1 MHSQNSKSRDRVIE
15 LSLKAPSRKA
25 RRAWLGG
32 AIAFGAA
39 LPLLA
44 GVLQSYGEDADAA
57 IQALLAPTADFSK
70 PEAGEDKPGGGAT
83 SRGSTN
89 TANAFS
95 LSSGNMDFKRE
106 LNFKIGNAI
115 FRKNWVSA
123 PSSTDA
129 SDGLGPLFNSR
140 GCQDCHLKDGRG
152 HPPLSADVPDDSG
165 SMLVRL
171 SVPPASD
178 EEKAK
183 LEAHRA
189 NSLPEPT
196 YGGQLQDRSIQG
208 FNAEGKL
215 KIDYTEEKVKLADG
229 ETVSLRAPHYSL
241 TDLGYGPISPDVM
254 ISPRVAPPMIGLGLL
269 EAVPEEQILALVQ
282 SEAAKNDGIS
292 GKPNQVW
299 SREHDKVM
307 LGRFGWKAG
316 IPTIAQQAAEAF
328 NGDIGISSTMIPA
341 GSGDCTEKQ
350 PDCLNAPS
358 GNSPNYQNVEVGD
371 ELFKLVT
378 FYSQNLA
385 VPARRK
391 PDDPE
396 VLKGKQIFY
405 RIGCAS
411 CHNPKFVTGE
421 VQGQPHLSHQLI
433 WPYTD
438 MLLHDMGEGL
448 ADNRPEGAATGSE
461 WRTPPLWGV
470 GLTETVS
477 GHTLFLHDGRARNVT
492 EAILWHG
499 GEAEA
504 ARNKFAELSKADR
517 DALLA
522 FVNSL

>member
-15 LSLKAPSRKA
+15 LSLRAPSRKA

-57 IQALLAPTADFSK
+57 IQALLGPTADFSK

-350 PDCLNAPS
+350 PDCLKAPS

-477 GHTLFLHDGRARNVT
+477 GHTLFMHDGRARNVT

-517 DALLA
+517 AALLA

>member
-1 MHSQNSKSRDRVIE
+1 LSQR
-15 LSLKAPSRKA
+15 APSRQA
-25 RRAWLGG
+25 RRACLGG

-39 LPLLA
+39 LTLIVGALQTYGGDA
-44 GVLQSYGEDADAA
+44 GPAVEGLT
-57 IQALLAPTADFSK
+57 APTADFSK
-70 PEAGEDKPGGGAT
+70 PEPGEEKPGGGAT
-83 SRGSTN
+83 SRGSTD
-89 TANAFS
+89 TVNAFS

-106 LNFKIGNAI
+106 LDFKIGNAI

-123 PSSTDA
+123 PASTDA

-140 GCQDCHLKDGRG
+140 ACQACHLKDGRG
-152 HPPLSADVPDDSG
+152 HPPFSTDVPDDSG

-171 SVPPASD
+171 SVPPKND
-178 EEKAK
+178 EDKAV
-183 LEAHRA
+183 LAAHRA

-208 FNAEGKL
+208 FKGEGKL
-215 KIDYTEEKVKLADG
+215 KIDYSEQEVKLAGG
-229 ETVSLRAPHYSL
+229 ESVSLRKPHYEL
-241 TDLGYGPISPDVM
+241 TDLAYGPISPDVM
-254 ISPRVAPPMIGLGLL
+254 ISPRVAPPMVGLGLL
-269 EAVPEEQILALVQ
+269 EAVPEEQILAL
-282 SEAAKNDGIS
+282 AKSQAEQNDGIS

-299 SREHDKVM
+299 SREHEKVM
-307 LGRFGWKAG
+307 LGRLGWKAG

-328 NGDIGISSTMIPA
+328 AGDIGISSTMIPEA
-341 GSGDCTEKQ
+341 SGDCTEKQ
-350 PDCLNAPS
+350 QDCLNAPN
-358 GNSPNYQNVEVGD
+358 GNSPKYQNVEVGD
-371 ELFKLVT
+371 DLFKLVT

-391 PDDPE
+391 PGDPE
-396 VLKGKQIFY
+396 VLKGKEIFY
-405 RIGCAS
+405 KSGCAS

-421 VQGQPHLSHQLI
+421 APGQPHLSHQLI

-448 ADNRPEGAATGSE
+448 ADNRPEGEASGTE
-461 WRTPPLWGV
+461 WRTPPLWGA

-504 ARNKFAELSKADR
+504 ARDKFAALSKADR

>member
-1 MHSQNSKSRDRVIE
+1 VHSDNSRSCDRIIE
-15 LSLKAPSRKA
+15 PSLRAPSRTA
-25 RRAWLGG
+25 RRAGVGG

-39 LPLLA
+39 LPLLVGA
-44 GVLQSYGEDADAA
+44 LQTYGQGVDAA
-57 IQALLAPTADFSK
+57 TQGLLAPTADFTK
-70 PEAGEDKPGGGAT
+70 FEPGEEKPGGGAT

-89 TANAFS
+89 TTNAFS

-115 FRKNWVSA
+115 FRKDWVSA

-183 LEAHRA
+183 LAAHRV

-196 YGGQLQDRSIQG
+196 YGGQLQNRSIQG
-208 FNAEGKL
+208 LNAEGKL
-215 KIDYTEEKVKLADG
+215 KIEYAEQQVKLADG
-229 ETVSLRAPHYSL
+229 ESVSLRAPHYSL

-269 EAVPEEQILALVQ
+269 EAVPEEQILALAQ
-282 SEAAKNDGIS
+282 SQAARNDGIS

-328 NGDIGISSTMIPA
+328 NGDIGISSTMMPA
-341 GSGDCTEKQ
+341 GAGDCTQKQ
-350 PDCLNAPS
+350 PDCLNAPN

-371 ELFKLVT
+371 ELFKLVQ

-391 PDDPE
+391 PDDAQ
-396 VLKGKQIFY
+396 LLHGKAIFY
-405 RIGCAS
+405 QSGCAS

-421 VQGQPHLSHQLI
+421 VEGQPHLSHQLI

-448 ADNRPEGAATGSE
+448 ADNRPEGEASGSE

-470 GLTETVS
+470 GLTQTVS

-499 GEAEA
+499 GEAEP
-504 ARNKFAELSKADR
+504 ARNKFAALSQTDR

>member
-1 MHSQNSKSRDRVIE
+1 
-15 LSLKAPSRKA
+15 
-25 RRAWLGG
+25 
-32 AIAFGAA
+32 
-39 LPLLA
+39 
-44 GVLQSYGEDADAA
+44 
-57 IQALLAPTADFSK
+57 
-70 PEAGEDKPGGGAT
+70 
-83 SRGSTN
+83 
-89 TANAFS
+89 
-95 LSSGNMDFKRE
+95 MDFKRE
-106 LNFKIGNAI
+106 LDFKIGNAI

-140 GCQDCHLKDGRG
+140 ACQNCHLKDGRG

-171 SVPPASD
+171 SVPPATD

-269 EAVPEEQILALVQ
+269 EAVPEEQILALAQ

-350 PDCLNAPS
+350 PDCLDAPS

-421 VQGQPHLSHQLI
+421 VPGQPHLSHQLI

-448 ADNRPEGAATGSE
+448 ADNRPEGAATGQRVAHAAALGRGAHRDGE
-461 WRTPPLWGV
+461 RAHA
-470 GLTETVS
+470 VS
-477 GHTLFLHDGRARNVT
+477 A
-492 EAILWHG
+492 
-499 GEAEA
+499 
-504 ARNKFAELSKADR
+504 
-517 DALLA
+517 
-522 FVNSL
+522 

>member
-1 MHSQNSKSRDRVIE
+1 VHSPHSRSRGSVAESSKRAS
-15 LSLKAPSRKA
+15 PSRA
-25 RRAWLGG
+25 RRACLAG
-32 AIAFGAA
+32 AILFGAA

-44 GVLQSYGEDADAA
+44 GALQTYGAGADAA
-57 IQALLAPTADFSK
+57 PQSALAPATGVIK
-70 PEAGEDKPGGGAT
+70 LEAGEEKPGGGAT
-83 SRGSTN
+83 SRGSTD

-106 LNFKIGNAI
+106 LDFKVGNGI

-140 GCQDCHLKDGRG
+140 ACQSCHLKDGRG
-152 HPPLSADVPDDSG
+152 HPPLSSDVPDDSG

-171 SVPPASD
+171 SVPAATE
-178 EEKAK
+178 EEKDRI
-183 LEAHRA
+183 EAHSV
-189 NSLPEPT
+189 NSIPDPT
-196 YGGQLQDRSIQG
+196 YGGQLQDFAIQG
-208 FNAEGKL
+208 FAAEGKL
-215 KIDYTEEKVKLADG
+215 KIDYQEREVKLADG
-229 ETVSLRAPHYSL
+229 ETVSLRAPSYSL
-241 TDLGYGPISPDVM
+241 TGLAYGPISPDIM

-269 EAVPEEQILALVQ
+269 EAVPEEQILAN
-282 SEAAKNDGIS
+282 ADPDDANKDGIA
-292 GKPNQVW
+292 GKPNRVW

-316 IPTIAQQAAEAF
+316 VPTIAQQAAEAF
-328 NGDIGISSTMIPA
+328 AGDIGIATTMMPFP
-341 GSGDCTEKQ
+341 SGDCTEKEKA
-350 PDCLNAPS
+350 CLDAPN
-358 GNSPNYQNVEVGD
+358 GNSPKYQNVEVGD

-391 PDDPE
+391 PDDSE
-396 VLKGKQIFY
+396 VLKGKEVFY
-405 RIGCAS
+405 SIGCAS
-411 CHNPKFVTGE
+411 CHKPKFVTGE
-421 VQGQPHLSHQLI
+421 VPGQPHLSHQSI

-448 ADNRPEGAATGSE
+448 ADRRPEGAATGSE
-461 WRTPPLWGV
+461 WRTPPLWGI

-477 GHTLFLHDGRARNVT
+477 GHTLFLHDGRARDVT
-492 EAILWHG
+492 ETILWHG

-504 ARNKFAELSKADR
+504 ARDKFAVLSKADR
-517 DALLA
+517 AALLA

>member
-1 MHSQNSKSRDRVIE
+1 MHSRNSKSRDRVIE
-15 LSLKAPSRKA
+15 SSLRAPSKKA

-57 IQALLAPTADFSK
+57 IQTLLAPTADFGK

-140 GCQDCHLKDGRG
+140 GCQNCHLKDGRG

-171 SVPPASD
+171 SVPPRSD

-189 NSLPEPT
+189 NSLPDPT

-215 KIDYTEEKVKLADG
+215 KIDYSEEKVELADG
-229 ETVSLRAPHYSL
+229 ETASLRAAHYSL
-241 TDLGYGPISPDVM
+241 ADLGYGPISLDVM

-299 SREHDKVM
+299 SREQEKVM

-391 PDDPE
+391 PDDAE

-411 CHNPKFVTGE
+411 CHNPKFVTGD

>member
-1 MHSQNSKSRDRVIE
+1 
-15 LSLKAPSRKA
+15 LLA
-25 RRAWLGG
+25 G
-32 AIAFGAA
+32 AVVFGAA

-44 GVLQSYGEDADAA
+44 GALNSYSEDAAA
-57 IQALLAPTADFSK
+57 AVQSLVAPTTDFSK
-70 PEAGEDKPGGGAT
+70 PEEGEGKPGGGAT
-83 SRGSTN
+83 SRGSTD

-106 LNFKIGNAI
+106 LDFKIGNAI

-140 GCQDCHLKDGRG
+140 ACQNCHLKDGRG

-165 SMLVRL
+165 SMLIRL
-171 SVPPASD
+171 SVPAATAAD
-178 EEKAK
+178 KEK
-183 LEAHRA
+183 LTAHRV
-189 NSLPEPT
+189 NSLPDPV

-208 FNAEGKL
+208 FAAEGKL
-215 KIDYTEEKVKLADG
+215 KIDYTEREMKLADG
-229 ETVSLRAPHYSL
+229 ESVSLRAPSYAL
-241 TDLGYGPISPDVM
+241 TDLAYGPISPDIM

-269 EAVPEEQILALVQ
+269 EAVPEEQILANADTDDANQ
-282 SEAAKNDGIS
+282 DGIS
-292 GKPNQVW
+292 GKPNRVW
-299 SREHDKVM
+299 SREHQNIM

-328 NGDIGISSTMIPA
+328 NGDIGIASTMLPYP
-341 GSGDCTEKQ
+341 SGDCTEKQ
-350 PDCLNAPS
+350 PDCRNAPN
-358 GNSPNYQNVEVGD
+358 GNSPQYQNVEVGD
-371 ELFKLVT
+371 DLFKLVA

-396 VLKGKQIFY
+396 ILKGKEIFY
-405 RIGCAS
+405 AIGCAS
-411 CHNPKFVTGE
+411 CHKPKFMTGD
-421 VQGQPHLSHQLI
+421 VPGQPHLSHQLI

-461 WRTPPLWGV
+461 WRTPPLWGI

-504 ARNKFAELSKADR
+504 VRDKFAGLSLADR